1 MNNTNTFCRS
11 DCGNEFIRTKKYD
24 KDFLKANMMGPNS
37 MMLLEELLADIPL
50 NPRMRVLDLGCGNGL
65 TSIFFAKEYGV
76 QVFALDLWVSATDNY
91 RRFQE
96 AGVDDMVIPIHGN
109 ALDMPFA
116 NEFFDAVISVDAY
129 HYVGN
134 NDTFFREKVRPILK
148 KNGIAA
154 FAFPGMKY
162 EIKEN
167 VPPEMKPFWEE
178 EALEM
183 WHSIEWWKPKFE
195 NELNHLDMWEMR
207 CFQQAWDDW
216 LNTDNPYAIGDRE
229 MIRTDNGRYMNLIG
243 ITGTLCEK

>member
-65 TSIFFAKEYGV
+65 TSIFLAKEYGV

-207 CFQQAWDDW
+207 CFQQACDDW
-216 LNTDNPYAIGDRE
+216 LKTDNPYAIGDRE